1 VLGVSSGASLGAAI
15 ALLLG
20 LNFAFF
26 GLGAVTPL
34 AFGGA
39 MLALLAVLIISRRV
53 AGQSTLGLLLA
64 GIAMNSALSAVVSFL
79 VLLSRERINPL
90 LFWLMGG
97 FAGRGWSHLVLMLP
111 YLLVGLAIACLG
123 AAIALLLGLNFVFFG
138 LGAVTPLAFGG
149 AMLALL
155 AVLIISRRVAG
166 QSTLG
171 LLLAGIAMNSALSA
185 VVSFLV
191 LLSRERI
198 NPLLFWLMGGFAG
211 RGWSHLVLMLP
222 YLLVGLAIAYAYH
235 RHLTAISLGDATA
248 HHLGVDVSRV
258 RLLLLGTAALLT
270 AAAVSVSG
278 MIGFVGLMTPHF
290 ARMLV
295 GHHYRRLLPTAALCG
310 AIFLTCADLLAR
322 VVMRPQELPVG
333 IITALCGGPFFLWLL
348 SRQRREVA

>member
-1 VLGVSSGASLGAAI
+1 MAVNKLAAMRAWSANALLGIVLALSIVLSLVVGAVDIAPTRLLAALQELVTAPANTWSVDAVIAWRLRLPRALLAAAVGASLATAGAIMQGLLHNSLADSFVLGVSSGASLGAAI

-20 LNFAFF
+20 LNFA
-26 GLGAVTPL
+26 
-34 AFGGA
+34 
-39 MLALLAVLIISRRV
+39 
-53 AGQSTLGLLLA
+53 
-64 GIAMNSALSAVVSFL
+64 
-79 VLLSRERINPL
+79 
-90 LFWLMGG
+90 
-97 FAGRGWSHLVLMLP
+97 
-111 YLLVGLAIACLG
+111 
-123 AAIALLLGLNFVFFG
+123 FFG